1 MRYPVPF
8 ASSVVSP
15 NHDIVTA
22 SPPVSPNVVAR
33 ILIIQKR
40 SVTCGTFATSSHF
53 LSSIECLTRAA
64 ASNSIEDE
72 SSQKQDRQCAP
83 ASTIKADE
91 AEMESETNS
100 PTPDK
105 EAQTSAP
112 ADRPLARIASFFG
125 LKRNLAILLI
135 AIFVIGAGEELW
147 MRFVPKYLQT
157 LGASVFVIGLY
168 DAIKTL
174 LGAVYAYPGGVIVDL
189 WGHRRAFLTFNI
201 VSIVGYALVLLVP
214 HWGAVIVGMFLFLSW
229 SCFSLPATFSL
240 VAAALEANRHA
251 MGIGVQSVIKR
262 LPIMIAPF
270 FGGVLIDH
278 FGVVNGVR
286 IALLVSIV
294 LSAATILLQA
304 PNHDEPKPETAK
316 ERLNFFQ
323 SLREFNSPM
332 RRLLLSDILIRFCER
347 IPYAWVVIFAL
358 DYIGLS
364 AKEVGVLI
372 SVEMLAATLCII
384 PASYYAD
391 RYGREP
397 FVIVTFIMFTVFP
410 LSLYVSRSFSALVVA
425 FAIRGFKE
433 FGDTSRKALI
443 IGYCD
448 PARCGQMVGAYYLV
462 RDLIVSMGAIVGAY
476 LWHQGAAINFLGA
489 AAFGIAGTI
498 FYIKTIREQRLDELE
513 KMKEEISRR
522 RFR

>member
-1 MRYPVPF
+1 
-8 ASSVVSP
+8 
-15 NHDIVTA
+15 
-22 SPPVSPNVVAR
+22 
-33 ILIIQKR
+33 
-40 SVTCGTFATSSHF
+40 
-53 LSSIECLTRAA
+53 
-64 ASNSIEDE
+64 
-72 SSQKQDRQCAP
+72 
-83 ASTIKADE
+83 
-91 AEMESETNS
+91 MESETNP
-100 PTPDK
+100 PTPEKD
-105 EAQTSAP
+105 AP
-112 ADRPLARIASFFG
+112 SELKNPSLSRLANFFG
-125 LKRNLAILLI
+125 LKRNLVVLLL

-147 MRFVPKYLQT
+147 MRFVPKYLQA

-168 DAIKTL
+168 DAIRTL

-201 VSIVGYALVLLVP
+201 LSIVGYAFVLLIP
-214 HWGAVIVGMFLFLSW
+214 HWGAVIAGMFLFLSW

-240 VAAALEANRHA
+240 VASALEANRHS
-251 MGIGVQSVIKR
+251 MGIGVQSLIKR

-270 FGGVLIDH
+270 FGGILIDRL
-278 FGVVNGVR
+278 GVVPGVR
-286 IALLVSIV
+286 VALLISIV
-294 LSAATILLQA
+294 LSVATIFVQRRMI
-304 PNHDEPKPETAK
+304 DETK
-316 ERLNFFQ
+316 EISARGQSGSDFWQ

-347 IPYAWVVIFAL
+347 IPYAWVVIFAM
-358 DYIGLS
+358 DYIGMS

-397 FVIVTFIMFTVFP
+397 FVIVTFIMFTLFP
-410 LSLYVSRSFSALVVA
+410 ISLMISRSFAALVIA

-462 RDLIVSMGAIVGAY
+462 RDLIVSVAAIVGAY
-476 LWHQGAAINFLGA
+476 LWKQGAQLNFLVA
-489 AAFGIAGTI
+489 AGLGIAGTI
-498 FYIKTIREQRLDELE
+498 FYIKTIRDQRLEELE
-513 KMKEEISRR
+513 NIKQEITRR
-522 RFR
+522 RLR